1 MKPTYTSLLRTLCR
15 GALCLTA
22 AAALSAC
29 IDEDLSRCGKDYAL
43 TYRFLLQTSL
53 DETLAR
59 ELTTPAERQ
68 LATPLRAALAPLF
81 SEQAQDLTLH
91 FHHPATGE
99 RLYYEEHLVGSRE
112 AGFTLYLPE
121 QDYSHVALANLGAEP
136 AARTTGAD
144 NLSSLAWEQETE
156 GDTVPS
162 LSQSLFC
169 GWQYLSVGSG
179 QTSFFM
185 PLYMQDCAAVWV
197 IDPRTAPVASYEA
210 YIGGT
215 ASGFLC
221 ADSAFTFDPALR
233 VRTRQVTGGGL
244 TAVYAGCLPSPDSPA
259 AASAASP
266 GRSDYSEADGAY
278 WTTYL
283 YVRLAS
289 GEVTRNELYVRS
301 PLKAGELK
309 VLKLRLNDR
318 GEAVAD
324 EREVGVSVTLDWKPG
339 GDFDVEM

>member
-1 MKPTYTSLLRTLCR
+1 MKPTYTSLLRALCR
-15 GALCLTA
+15 GALYLTA

-59 ELTTPAERQ
+59 ELTTPAEQQ
-68 LATPLRAALAPLF
+68 LAAPLRTALSGLF
-81 SEQAQDLTLH
+81 SEQAEDLTLH
-91 FHHPATGE
+91 FHHPSTGE

-121 QDYSHVALANLGAEP
+121 QDYSHVALANVGAEP
-136 AARTTGAD
+136 AARTVGAD
-144 NLSSLAWEQETE
+144 RLETLAWEMEAE
-156 GDTVPS
+156 SDTVPS
-162 LSQSLFC
+162 LSRGLFC

-197 IDPRTAPVASYEA
+197 IDPRTAPVAGYEA
-210 YIGGT
+210 YVSGT

-221 ADSAFTFDPALR
+221 ADSIFTYSSAQR
-233 VRTRQVTGGGL
+233 VRTLQTAGGGL

-259 AASAASP
+259 AASAAP
-266 GRSDYSEADGAY
+266 AGRGSYSEADGAY

-301 PLKAGELK
+301 PLRAGELK
-309 VLKLRLNDR
+309 VLKVSLNDR

>member
-29 IDEDLSRCGKDYAL
+29 IDEDLSRCGTDFAVN
-43 TYRFLLQTSL
+43 YRFVLQTSL
-53 DETLAR
+53 DETLAG
-59 ELTTPAERQ
+59 ELTTPAEQQ
-68 LATPLRAALAPLF
+68 LAAPLRTALSGLF
-81 SEQAQDLTLH
+81 SEQAEDLTLH
-91 FHHPATGE
+91 FHHPSTGE

-121 QDYSHVALANLGAEP
+121 QDYSHVALANVGAEP
-136 AARTTGAD
+136 AARTVGAD
-144 NLSSLAWEQETE
+144 RLETLAWEMEAE
-156 GDTVPS
+156 SDTVPS
-162 LSQSLFC
+162 LSRGLFC

-210 YIGGT
+210 YVAGT
-215 ASGFLC
+215 ASGFFC

-244 TAVYAGCLPSPDSPA
+244 VAVYAGCLPSPDSPVS
-259 AASAASP
+259 ASEERATGNAYEEQEGS
-266 GRSDYSEADGAY
+266 Y
-278 WTTYL
+278 WTTWL

-301 PLKAGELK
+301 PLRAGELK
-309 VLKLRLNDR
+309 VLKVSLNDR
-318 GEAVAD
+318 GEVVAD

-339 GDFDVEM
+339 GDFDVEI

>member
-1 MKPTYTSLLRTLCR
+1 MKPTYTSLLRALCR

-53 DETLAR
+53 DETLAQ
-59 ELTTPAERQ
+59 ELTTPAEQQ
-68 LATPLRAALAPLF
+68 LAAPLRTALSGLF

-91 FHHPATGE
+91 FYHPSTGE

-112 AGFTLYLPE
+112 TGFTLYLPE
-121 QDYSHVALANLGAEP
+121 QDYSHVALANVGAEP
-136 AARTTGAD
+136 AARTVGAD
-144 NLSSLAWEQETE
+144 RLETLAWEMEAE
-156 GDTVPS
+156 SDTVPS
-162 LSQSLFC
+162 LTQSLFC
-169 GWQYLSVGSG
+169 GWQYISVGSG

-221 ADSAFTFDPALR
+221 ADSVFTYSPAQR
-233 VRTRQVTGGGL
+233 VRTLQAAGGGL

-259 AASAASP
+259 AASAASA
-266 GRSDYSEADGAY
+266 GRSGYSEADGAY
-278 WTTYL
+278 WTTWL

-301 PLKAGELK
+301 PLRAGELK
-309 VLKLRLNDR
+309 VLKVSLNDR

>member
-59 ELTTPAERQ
+59 EFTTPAERQ
-68 LATPLRAALAPLF
+68 LATPLQAALAPLF

-99 RLYYEEHLVGSRE
+99 RLYYEEHLVGSQE

-136 AARTTGAD
+136 ALRTAGGAS
-144 NLSSLAWEQETE
+144 LSSLAWEMAAE

-162 LSQSLFC
+162 LTQSLFC
-169 GWQYLSVGSG
+169 GWQYLAVGSG

-210 YIGGT
+210 YVAGT

-221 ADSAFTFDPALR
+221 ADSTFVYRPAQR
-233 VRTRQVTGGGL
+233 VRTLQTAGGGL

-259 AASAASP
+259 EAQAAPA
-266 GRSDYSEADGAY
+266 GRSDYSEAAGAY

-289 GEVTRNELYVRS
+289 GEVTKNELYVRS
-301 PLKAGELK
+301 PLRAGELK
-309 VLKLRLNDR
+309 VLKIRLNDR